1 MKGDFS
7 GYEDYS
13 YQIGGGLLYM
23 EIQDLPPKS
32 SHPILMVEKNRAVL
46 GNMWVTNGLV
56 DNSWTFF
63 KLD

>member
-7 GYEDYS
+7 DYEEYM
-13 YQIGGGLLYM
+13 YQIEGGVRYM
-23 EIQDLPPKS
+23 KIQDLPPKS

-46 GNMWVTNGLV
+46 GNMWLTNGLV
-56 DNSWTFF
+56 DNSRIFF